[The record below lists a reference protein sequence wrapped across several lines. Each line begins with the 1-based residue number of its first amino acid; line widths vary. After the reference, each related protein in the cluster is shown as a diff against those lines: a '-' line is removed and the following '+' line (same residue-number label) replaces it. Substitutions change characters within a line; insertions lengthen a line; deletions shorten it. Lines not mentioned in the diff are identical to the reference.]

1 MRTGFIGLG
10 HMGAAM
16 AANIVKAG
24 HSVTVYNRSAD
35 KAAPLVAIGATAA
48 AHLADACRGEA
59 VISMLA
65 DDHAVESMALGDGGI
80 VASLPPGA
88 VHVSCSTI
96 SVALSRRLAE
106 AHAAA
111 GQLYVVATVFGRPDA
126 AAAAKLF
133 VVAAGPPAALATIS
147 PLLDAVGQRTFVL
160 SDQPEAANLVKLS
173 GNFLIATVIEALG
186 EAMALVGRGGVDLHA
201 YLDLLTSTLF
211 GAPVYRTYGALIA
224 DRKFSP
230 AGFAAPL
237 GLKDIRLA
245 LAAAEDL
252 RVPLPLASLLRDRFL
267 TLLAHG
273 GEALDWSA
281 IGQLAAR
288 DAGEN
293 APPG

>member
-48 AHLADACRGEA
+48 AHLAGEA

-186 EAMALVGRGGVDLHA
+186 EAMALVGRGGVD
-201 YLDLLTSTLF
+201 
-211 GAPVYRTYGALIA
+211 
-224 DRKFSP
+224 
-230 AGFAAPL
+230 FACL
-237 GLKDIRLA
+237 
-245 LAAAEDL
+245 
-252 RVPLPLASLLRDRFL
+252 SRFF
-267 TLLAHG
+267 
-273 GEALDWSA
+273 
-281 IGQLAAR
+281 
-288 DAGEN
+288 
-293 APPG
+293 